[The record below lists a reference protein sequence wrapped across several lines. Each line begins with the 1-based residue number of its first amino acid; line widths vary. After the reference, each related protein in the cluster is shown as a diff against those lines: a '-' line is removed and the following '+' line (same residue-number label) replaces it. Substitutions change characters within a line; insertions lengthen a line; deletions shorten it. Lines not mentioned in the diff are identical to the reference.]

1 MNKSSN
7 SRLIIFIILGL
18 LIGGTL
24 GESLGYLLGQ
34 VGEATGLGYD
44 NFIRN
49 GFVKGLEFDLGFND
63 PEGIKVDLYLIKL
76 RFGFGMKLNMV
87 SFIGLFVALY
97 IEKWSRGR

>member
-1 MNKSSN
+1 MNRTPT
-7 SRLIIFIILGL
+7 SRLIIFTILGL

-34 VGEATGLGYD
+34 VGEMAGLGYD

-49 GFVKGLEFDLGFND
+49 GFVQGFEFDLGFNS
-63 PEGIKVDLYLIKL
+63 PEGIKIDLYLIKL
-76 RFGFGMKLNMV
+76 RFGFGLKLNLV
-87 SFIGLFVALY
+87 SFIGLVVALY